1 MQVNLSIKVKTNANV
16 SGEDVAKIL
25 RRLIDAGLSD
35 ARSTVESGEGD
46 LKAAELATDLNIS
59 APVVTKEPRVLVTV
73 NGGIADYVADA
84 GVDVEVFDH
93 DNYKDDPEGT
103 GGVPAHFADL
113 AEPID
118 VAVEAEAVAG

>member
-1 MQVNLSIKVKTNANV
+1 MEVNLSIKIQTNANV
-16 SGEDVAKIL
+16 SAEDVAKIVQ
-25 RRLIDAGLSD
+25 RLIDAGLDD

-46 LKAAELATDLNIS
+46 LKTAELATDLNIW
-59 APVVTKEPRVLVTV
+59 APVVSKELRVLVTV
-73 NGGIADYVADA
+73 SGGIADYVADA